1 MNLLFSEYLSP
12 TNPIA
17 SGIVTFLRSFFF
29 LWLAGLAAYAVWLF
43 LVWRQIRKSE
53 NVYSLV
59 KVRPEQENEQ
69 EEGDRKALAEKT
81 FQEYCKKLSIRENSL
96 VSKHLKAIFLAGWN
110 ESRLEASELIN
121 HTTSNLFRW
130 NSLLRSVLAVF
141 IVIGLLG
148 TLFGLTDSL
157 TQLSPALETT
167 TTNDTSIE
175 DSRKM
180 TQALSVLLNE
190 MKGAFAPSI
199 WGIIFTIL
207 GIVVYNVYLQVACH
221 PVESILERLTLT
233 IWIPQLYPTTSQ
245 KLIQTLQQSEQ
256 QMRSGYRTA
265 TQVGKLVETVQSNV
279 SNFNENLSRANTITK
294 PLSESVSQVNVAA
307 DVLSKFSQEFS
318 QNVTRLTGFQDEIR
332 NLHQQFQK
340 VADQK
345 LDEQNQNLVEILK
358 ALKNYEE
365 RDIAS
370 RQQID
375 QTLKNFINEATEANT
390 SINSANRKLLEGIQ
404 DQLVKHLNE
413 LNNQLNKFDMPIKEA
428 SDQMRGIF
436 QGLVDHMNGIV
447 GDLQVEIRTQNSN
460 YKTQLEA
467 VINLNQSI
475 LALLGELGK
484 NSERQGTEVS
494 KLGSAVNSLTGNINA
509 LTAAIESLTP
519 GLGVFSKSI
528 GGIESR
534 KMDIRNIPFVKK
546 IWKLLLRKKGS

>member
-17 SGIVTFLRSFFF
+17 SGIVTLLRSLFF
-29 LWLAGLAAYAVWLF
+29 LWLAGLVVYALWLF
-43 LVWRQIRKSE
+43 LVWRQIKKNESI
-53 NVYSLV
+53 YSLV
-59 KVRPEQENEQ
+59 KIRPEQGNEQ
-69 EEGDRKALAEKT
+69 EEGGRKALAEKT
-81 FQEYCKKLSIRENSL
+81 FQEYCKKLSVREKSL

-157 TQLSPALETT
+157 TQLSPALEAT

-175 DSRKM
+175 DSPKM
-180 TQALSVLLNE
+180 TLALSVLLNE
-190 MKGAFAPSI
+190 IKGAFAPSI
-199 WGIIFTIL
+199 WGIIFTVL
-207 GIVVYNVYLQVACH
+207 GIVVYNIYLLVACH

-256 QMRSGYRTA
+256 QMRSGYQTA
-265 TQVGKLVETVQSNV
+265 TQVGKLVETVQS
-279 SNFNENLSRANTITK
+279 SISDFNENLGRANTITQ

-307 DVLSKFSQEFS
+307 DVLGKFSQEFA
-318 QNVTRLTGFQDEIR
+318 QNVTRLTSFQDEIR

-345 LDEQNQNLVEILK
+345 LDEQNQNLVETLK

-365 RDIAS
+365 GYIAS
-370 RQQID
+370 HQQID

-390 SINSANRKLLEGIQ
+390 SVSSVNRKLLEGIQ
-404 DQLVKHLNE
+404 NQLVKHLNE
-413 LNNQLNKFDMPIKEA
+413 LNNQLSKFDMPIKEA

-436 QGLVDHMNGIV
+436 QSLVDYMNGIV
-447 GDLQVEIRTQNSN
+447 GDLQVEIKAQNSN

-467 VINLNQSI
+467 VINLNQSV
-475 LALLGELGK
+475 LALLGELDK
-484 NSERQGTEVS
+484 NGEKQGTEVS
-494 KLGSAVNSLTGNINA
+494 KLGSAVNSLTENINT
-509 LTAAIESLTP
+509 LTAAIESIAPRLKIS
-519 GLGVFSKSI
+519 SKSI
-528 GGIESR
+528 ETIESR
-534 KMDIRNIPFVKK
+534 KMDIKNIPFLKK
-546 IWKLLLRKKGS
+546 IWNLLLRKKGS